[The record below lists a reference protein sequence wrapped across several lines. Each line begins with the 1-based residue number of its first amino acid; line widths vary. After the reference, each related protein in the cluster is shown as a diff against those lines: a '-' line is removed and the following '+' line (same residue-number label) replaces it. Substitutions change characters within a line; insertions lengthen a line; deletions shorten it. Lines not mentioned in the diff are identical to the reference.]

1 MVLFGNLK
9 TGFLVLRLI
18 CKMPYKFYVVYSP
31 QDANGSMGFT
41 KAGFQTTP
49 VPILTDQVIVKIA
62 SGNDHLVC
70 LSDKGEIWS
79 MGKFS

>member
-1 MVLFGNLK
+1 
-9 TGFLVLRLI
+9 
-18 CKMPYKFYVVYSP
+18 
-31 QDANGSMGFT
+31 MGFT

-70 LSDKGEIWS
+70 LSEKGEIWT
-79 MGKFS
+79 MGRVAYKIRFVII